1 MLSQKIGNGYC
12 RFQTKTLDWKISPHQ
27 NNFEI
32 PWYNQELQRRV
43 LVSWSL
49 MRMDDKAETQL
60 VTIKIIVSYKK
71 MSLLLKP
78 LLLIIIPIQTY
89 S

>member
-1 MLSQKIGNGYC
+1 
-12 RFQTKTLDWKISPHQ
+12 
-27 NNFEI
+27 
-32 PWYNQELQRRV
+32 
-43 LVSWSL
+43 
-49 MRMDDKAETQL
+49 MDDKAETQL